1 MKTTLGTITLILV
14 QLFLIQAV
22 FSQGLPTAKPEE
34 VGMSSDRL
42 NRINPVMQSY
52 VDENI
57 FPGLITLVARRGKV
71 VHFEKY
77 GMMDID
83 KPMQFNTIFRI
94 ASMTKP
100 ITSVAVM
107 MLYEEGHFQLFD
119 PISKYIPEFKD
130 LKVFSSTDENGL
142 QLVDQNNQ
150 ITIHDLLT
158 HTAAI
163 NRGSGNTPQELI
175 VDSLYRQIDMS
186 DGTLKDMTNKIAEIP
201 LLYQPGTKW
210 SYSNASTNVLAHL
223 VEVISD
229 KPFNE
234 FLEERIFIPLNM
246 KDTDFYVPEEKI
258 NRFAALYRLSENSGI
273 KVLEKQE
280 TSAMSTPP
288 KFYSA
293 AGGLVSTVTDYAI
306 FAQMLLNKG
315 EFNGTRLLGRK
326 TVEFMTQN
334 HLSEELL
341 PIKMVILRD
350 GMKYDLIPGLGFGL
364 GFGVTIDVPKSHTL
378 ASLGRFMWSG
388 SFTTAFWVDPEEEM
402 IGILMTQVSPSQHYY
417 DNEFLVLVY
426 QAIVD

>member
-1 MKTTLGTITLILV
+1 MKTTLGTLTLILI

-42 NRINPVMQSY
+42 NRINTVMQSY

-57 FPGLITLVARRGKV
+57 LPGLITMVARRGKI

-83 KPMQFNTIFRI
+83 RPMQFNTIFRI

-107 MLYEEGHFQLFD
+107 MLYEEGHFQLYD

-142 QLVDQNNQ
+142 KLIDQNNQ
-150 ITIHDLLT
+150 ITIINLLT

-163 NRGSGNTPQELI
+163 NRGSGITPQELI
-175 VDSLYRQIDMS
+175 VDSLYKQIDYRN
-186 DGTLKDMTNKIAEIP
+186 GTLKDMTYKIAKIP

-210 SYSNASTNVLAHL
+210 SYSNASANVLAHL

-258 NRFAALYRLSENSGI
+258 NRFAALYGPSENSDI
-273 KVLEKQE
+273 EVIEKPD

-288 KFYSA
+288 KFHSA

-341 PIKMVILRD
+341 PIEMIARR
-350 GMKYDLIPGLGFGL
+350 GEMKYNLIPGMGFGL
-364 GFGVTIDVPKSHTL
+364 GFGVTIDIPKSYKL
-378 ASLGRFMWSG
+378 ASLGRFGWG
-388 SFTTAFWVDPEEEM
+388 GAGTTDFWIDPEEEI
-402 IGILMTQVSPSQHYY
+402 IGILMSQLSPSQHYY
-417 DNEFLVLVY
+417 DHVFWGLIY